1 MYTLSPFSSDTVA
14 PLGDVP
20 QPSVESPCPI
30 VLADDGQLFVLYVLK
45 SKPEGWYDSWVKMT
59 SSDSEGEPFAII
71 VFHRPLAYY
80 LGIPDDE
87 ALHGHPLYRRGLR
100 PHGAFEIEN
109 SSWQGALLKMRGLQA
124 AHRIENYHRYRHF
137 VLAFRD
143 TTLECLAESY
153 SIRIGTG
160 SIRDAAEKVLSEL
173 Q

>member
-1 MYTLSPFSSDTVA
+1 MYSLSPFASDTVLG
-14 PLGDVP
+14 LGDVP

-30 VLADDGQLFVLYVLK
+30 VLADDAQLFVLYVLQ
-45 SKPEGWYDSWVKMT
+45 SKPEGWYDSWVKMI
-59 SSDSEGEPFAII
+59 SSDSEGAPFAII
-71 VFHRPLAYY
+71 VFHHPLAYY
-80 LGIPDDE
+80 HGIPDDE

-109 SSWQGALLKMRGLQA
+109 SSWQEGLLKMRGMQA

-143 TTLECLAESY
+143 TTFECLAESY
-153 SIRIGTG
+153 SIRIGNG
-160 SIRDAAEKVLSEL
+160 SLRDAAGKVLSEM